1 MLVEVAKPLTL
12 FFCILSWYAVF
23 NTALLDPSADMDQ
36 RIYDSIGR
44 LALAAAI
51 SLISGLV
58 FRAAAHDPHSDAS
71 DSDAPLSAT
80 LPVQMF
86 LWAAGILVVCFVISW
101 YVERHCIFYRD
112 IRF

>member
-1 MLVEVAKPLTL
+1 MLVEIAKPLTL
-12 FFCILSWYAVF
+12 FFCILSLYALF
-23 NTALLDPSADMDQ
+23 NTALLDPSSDMDQ

-44 LALAAAI
+44 LALAAGI
-51 SLISGLV
+51 SVISGLI
-58 FRAAAHDPHSDAS
+58 FCAATRDPHGNAS
-71 DSDAPLSAT
+71 DINVPLAAT
-80 LPVQMF
+80 LPVQIF

>member
-12 FFCILSWYAVF
+12 FFCILSLYALF
-23 NTALLDPSADMDQ
+23 NTALLDPSSDMDQ

-44 LALAAAI
+44 LALAAGI
-51 SLISGLV
+51 SVISGLI
-58 FRAAAHDPHSDAS
+58 FCAGTHDPGGT
-71 DSDAPLSAT
+71 APLATT
-80 LPVQMF
+80 LPVQIF

>member
-1 MLVEVAKPLTL
+1 MLVEVPKPVTL
-12 FFCILSWYAVF
+12 FFCILSLYAVF
-23 NTALLDPSADMDQ
+23 NAALLNPSPDMDQ

-51 SLISGLV
+51 SLISGLI
-58 FRAAAHDPHSDAS
+58 FCAATHDADGSARL
-71 DSDAPLSAT
+71 AAT

-86 LWAAGILVVCFVISW
+86 VWGAGAMVIFFVISW
-101 YVERHCIFYRD
+101 YLERHCIFYRD